1 MCLQDNF
8 NHLRRRLSLKC
19 SDVLPVFSAANFSHT
34 NNRIALKVVW
44 FCSHGNAAIEKVETV
59 PPPTVA
65 SVSVRC
71 RKLSIARPLFDNCS
85 FTVFPFFR
93 WMWALL
99 ARFKSRV
106 VKFLRCHFQ
115 RIRKSDF
122 LHMVF
127 RYPRQGFAQPL
138 LCHKHRILGLK
149 VHDGTSC
156 WGNKKV
162 ENARH
167 FAVASTVSAG
177 FANAIS
183 TDKSQATITN
193 ISSN

>member
-1 MCLQDNF
+1 MQPS
-8 NHLRRRLSLKC
+8 RRLKMFRLQRLLLFLFVAESCQLQSRSLTTAVSQC
-19 SDVLPVFSAANFSHT
+19 FH
-34 NNRIALKVVW
+34 
-44 FCSHGNAAIEKVETV
+44 FC
-59 PPPTVA
+59 
-65 SVSVRC
+65 
-71 RKLSIARPLFDNCS
+71 
-85 FTVFPFFR
+85 R

-99 ARFKSRV
+99 ALFKSRV
-106 VKFLRCHFQ
+106 VKFLRCQFQ
-115 RIRKSDF
+115 RIQKLDF

-138 LCHKHRILGLK
+138 LCHKHRILGLR
-149 VHDGTSC
+149 VHDGASC